1 MKTEQK
7 IDTKKPSN
15 QRNSPIVRA
24 CMCEIHNQF
33 KWFMTKWFQSQND
46 MINQQISIGF
56 TNFVSPSNVIKN
68 RISSTWSSGLVKN
81 IQAFDRLELV
91 FFMHVMLGHDFFEL
105 GTCHI
110 HGGPPAHYYKSQI
123 FVQKFNFDKAP
134 TVFHPNFF
142 WQFFSWNQ
150 SCQQLKSPKPQHF
163 HEFFTQKID
172 NFHGKSKLNFW
183 TKNEDFEQC
192 EIGQN

>member
-1 MKTEQK
+1 
-7 IDTKKPSN
+7 
-15 QRNSPIVRA
+15 
-24 CMCEIHNQF
+24 MCEIHNQF

-68 RISSTWSSGLVKN
+68 RISSTWSSRLVKN

-91 FFMHVMLGHDFFEL
+91 FFMHVMLGHDFFEF

-110 HGGPPAHYYKSQI
+110 HGGPPANYYKSQI

-134 TVFHPNFF
+134 TFSRVFYPTFLVEENIYCYASHLVLD
-142 WQFFSWNQ
+142 W
-150 SCQQLKSPKPQHF
+150 L
-163 HEFFTQKID
+163 
-172 NFHGKSKLNFW
+172 
-183 TKNEDFEQC
+183 
-192 EIGQN
+192 